1 MKCIKKTEGCY
12 NESQLVE
19 MLACDNAYA
28 FQLFYDRHQ
37 VRIYNLA
44 VRYLKCSE
52 IARDVVQEVFMK
64 LWTQRKT
71 VQFIGPVEGWLFSV
85 GKNNIL
91 NRYKR
96 MTIEYKALDQMKL
109 IHENVDNSLQK
120 NIDSEQYKFLF
131 NKAMRSLSEKQ
142 LEVYLL
148 AKKENLSYLQIAA
161 HLNISPLTVKTHMS
175 RALNNIRYSLC
186 SEDIF

>member
-1 MKCIKKTEGCY
+1 MKCINKTESFY
-12 NESQLVE
+12 DESQLAE
-19 MLACDNAYA
+19 MLASDSTHA

-52 IARDVVQEVFMK
+52 IAQDVVQEVFMK

-71 VQFIGPVEGWLFSV
+71 VRFIGPVEGWLFSV

-91 NRYKR
+91 NRHKR
-96 MTIEYKALDQMKL
+96 MTIEGKVLNQMQL
-109 IHENVDNSLQK
+109 IQENVDDSLQK
-120 NIDSEQYKFLF
+120 TIDTEQYKFLF
-131 NKAMRSLSEKQ
+131 DKAMQGLSGKQ

-148 AKKENLSYLQIAA
+148 AKRENLSYLQIAV

-175 RALNNIRYSLC
+175 RALNHIRYSLC
-186 SEDIF
+186 LEDIF